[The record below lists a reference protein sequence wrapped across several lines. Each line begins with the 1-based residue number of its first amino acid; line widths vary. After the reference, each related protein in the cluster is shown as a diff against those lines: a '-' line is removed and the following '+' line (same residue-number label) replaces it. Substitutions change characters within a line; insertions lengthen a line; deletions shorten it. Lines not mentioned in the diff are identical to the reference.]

1 MLTTMKWTEKWIP
14 EIVMVLLIIAIL
26 AGILVKNSK
35 AQTNVPYADKEMI
48 RHLDR
53 IADSLEKI
61 ERKMK

>member
-1 MLTTMKWTEKWIP
+1 MKWTEKWIP